1 MAKTKRRRSQAQKK
15 SGPLPLIIAVA
26 AVLLVVGG
34 LIILNWN
41 ATKPVVASVSV
52 DFPTGI
58 TEDGQPY
65 KGGADATV
73 VLEEFSDFG
82 CPHCRNFAETL
93 DAISDDYIK
102 TGKIKVI
109 FRNFVLS
116 PRTLA
121 AARGGECALDQ
132 GADAFW
138 AYHDA
143 VFANQ
148 ARGDAIYAPSGI
160 KSIAKQ
166 IGLDTAAFNKCMDTN
181 QKTAEIQKDSQD
193 GDARGID
200 STPTLYFNGEK
211 FLGAMPAAELRAKL
225 DSMLGQ

>member
-1 MAKTKRRRSQAQKK
+1 MAKTKRRRPQPKK
-15 SGPLPLIIAVA
+15 KNSALPLIIAAA
-26 AVLLVVGG
+26 AVLIVVGG
-34 LIILNWN
+34 LVIFNQN
-41 ATKPVVASVSV
+41 ATKPVVAAVTV
-52 DFPTGI
+52 DYPTGI
-58 TEDGQPY
+58 TADGQPF
-65 KGGADATV
+65 KGGADAKV

-82 CPHCRNFAETL
+82 CPHCRDFAATL
-93 DAISDDYIK
+93 DSISDEYIK
-102 TGKIKVI
+102 TGKIKVV

-148 ARGDAIYAPSGI
+148 ARGDAIFAPSGI
-160 KSIAKQ
+160 KSIAAQ
-166 IGLDTAAFNKCMDTN
+166 VGLDTNAFNKCMDTN

-211 FLGAMPAAELRAKL
+211 FLGAMPAADLRAKL

>member
-34 LIILNWN
+34 LIILNQN

>member
-1 MAKTKRRRSQAQKK
+1 MAKTKRRRSVPAKK
-15 SGPLPLIIAVA
+15 SNGLPLIIAA
-26 AVLLVVGG
+26 AAILLVVGG
-34 LIILNWN
+34 LVILNQN
-41 ATKPVVASVSV
+41 ATKPVVAAVSV
-52 DFPTGI
+52 DYPTGI
-58 TEDGQPY
+58 TDDGQPY
-65 KGGADATV
+65 KGGADAKV

-82 CPHCRNFAETL
+82 CPHCRDFADTL
-93 DAISDDYIK
+93 DSLSDEYIK

-132 GADAFW
+132 GSDAFW

-148 ARGDAIYAPSGI
+148 ARGDAIYAPTGI
-160 KSIAKQ
+160 KSIAEQ
-166 IGLDTAAFNKCMDTN
+166 IGLDTNAFNKCMDTS
-181 QKTAEIQKDSQD
+181 QKTADIQKDSQD

-211 FLGAMPAAELRAKL
+211 FLGAMPAADLRAKL